1 MREEFRRRAH
11 ALLGV
16 GLEGSSAWTQPPCL
30 IQAGISVTTAAHDWD
45 LDFDLGIRR
54 KRNKFSQVLYV
65 TARTVMR
72 DTIQL
77 DIQSFMAIFG
87 YLPIPER
94 PRWQQRLAH
103 QNRRLSWTLP
113 RTGAFDLAVENDIL
127 EFIEDESSDQI
138 DQLPISSEY
147 PNRIYPR
154 RNNSWKIERT
164 QYSDEMVKYQ
174 KKVNGVGKA
183 KREILRTAA
192 ASELRIATTGSR
204 LIDAR
209 VFLITLKKILS
220 PRTADCQYE
229 IRLKYENLRRTP
241 KRNLKE

>member
-54 KRNKFSQVLYV
+54 KRNKFSQVFHLWQY
-65 TARTVMR
+65 
-72 DTIQL
+72 L
-77 DIQSFMAIFG
+77 DISQFRNDRDGSRDWPIKTDD
-87 YLPIPER
+87 YLGLFRE
-94 PRWQQRLAH
+94 
-103 QNRRLSWTLP
+103 
-113 RTGAFDLAVENDIL
+113 L
-127 EFIEDESSDQI
+127 EPLFIDDESSDQI
-138 DQLPISSEY
+138 DQLPISSEH

-174 KKVNGVGKA
+174 KKVNGVGKV

-192 ASELRIATTGSR
+192 ASERIATTGSR